1 MSITNS
7 VTTYPATDD
16 GGKTLGK
23 CISTSDTYVTYI
35 PTGVQSACDAPPDD
49 APYDRAGNKIY
60 GCVNM
65 SGNQST
71 GCRSIAL
78 HGHPQDFN
86 RKLYNDDVNIIPFG
100 WEERGVEL
108 YENFGLSEQQFNGNG
123 NYGLIGPDNIG
134 IYSRCNR
141 DTVTATGNH
150 ACQNRCITELGR
162 KISLFGSVGFAYY
175 TANTSQLPTTETGY
189 RFANGFFQP
198 TLPSGSSGFG
208 YLFRFYGYN
217 RTDTGDLYTYFG
229 NSGATFKDAEGT
241 QFYIIYGKTPFIVNS
256 SGTKISVPSD
266 QMNYYWASDDGTMVY
281 IDIKFFNTSAVSPLG
296 LNYGTNTASFSDSTN
311 CTSDALRDSLDS
323 PAVAFPFPGNWF
335 SQLFCDVGFTTN
347 GPSPYKNCY
356 YSGVRSMYIPPH
368 MRVDAFSTLLYR
380 DNTKSWNSYSGTQYY
395 DVGQYGQ
402 NPSVEFDSW
411 DTAGVMDPF
420 TYDMS
425 PYTNGTF
432 PSLAGS
438 VPNSPFTGT
447 SYNTTSYLTPAI
459 HNCSLLS
466 IWVNV
471 RRDADFRNI
480 YVNRWYN
487 NAKLLPEILLIPGI
501 QNSSTFMNNMMNA
514 TLNPN
519 ELQKIVN
526 PQDFWSQTANPYH
539 NGTVAQLNVSK
550 QPYDVIPIT
559 TAANV
564 TSMAIGLSNKLI
576 NALPMKIP
584 KPLSTYYKRLKNNF
598 AGHTNIQFT
607 TTSGKPL
614 GTGRITSFDYANGVY
629 SLEWLY
635 VIYTCA
641 FSYAPT
647 QTNGLIYDTT
657 IQQYVCNNANTCR
670 RECMLF
676 RDPYYTSNKDNTSAS
691 DMFMKLYCFTKN
703 VTVAYA
709 SYSNPSTND
718 CSCTASMSYCP
729 GAFDNSCKPG
739 LSTGQDIYI
748 PDGTIDTTDTCEDT
762 CSYCKSVNIQYNFQD
777 GQVSNSKNN
786 QIDQDGTCS
795 DISATCITTSTSGG
809 GGGGGGGGNGDSQ
822 ATDSKTGMYVLF
834 IIMMIII
841 IIVICIIGYAGY
853 KKLHKGL
860 NN

>member
-1 MSITNS
+1 MSS
-7 VTTYPATDD
+7 PKTDD

-23 CISTSDTYVTYI
+23 CISGASTQVTFI

-49 APYDRAGNKIY
+49 APVDRAANKIY

-65 SGNQST
+65 SGNQDT

-86 RKLYNDDVNIIPFG
+86 RKLYNDDVDIIPFG

-108 YENFGLSEQQFNGNG
+108 YENFGLSQQQFSGNG
-123 NYGLIGPDNIG
+123 NYGLIGPDNVG
-134 IYSRCNR
+134 TYSKCSRG
-141 DTVTATGNH
+141 TQTAWGNH
-150 ACQNRCITELGR
+150 ECQNRCITELGR
-162 KISLFGSVGFAYY
+162 KISLFGQVGFAYY
-175 TANTSQLPTTETGY
+175 TANTSQLPTTESAY
-189 RFANGFFQP
+189 LFPNGFFNP

-208 YLFRFYGYN
+208 YLLRFYAYN

-229 NSGATFKDAEGT
+229 NSGVTFKDAEGT
-241 QFYIIYGKTPFIVNS
+241 QFCIIYGKTPFIVNS
-256 SGTKISVPSD
+256 SGTKMQVPSN

-296 LNYGTNTASFSDSTN
+296 LNYETSLASFSDSSN
-311 CTSDALRDSLDS
+311 CTSDALRDSLNS

-335 SQLFCDVGFTTN
+335 SQLFCDVGYTSN

-368 MRVDAFSTLLYR
+368 MRVDSFSTLLYSN
-380 DNTKSWNSYSGTQYY
+380 NTKSWDSYSGTQYY
-395 DVGQYGQ
+395 DAVQYGQ
-402 NPSVEFDSW
+402 NPTSVTSYGGS
-411 DTAGVMDPF
+411 TGTMDPF

-425 PYTNGTF
+425 PYGNGVF

-438 VPNSPFTGT
+438 VPNSPYTGQN
-447 SYNTTSYLTPAI
+447 YNTISYLSPAI

-471 RRDADFRNI
+471 RRDPDFRNT

-519 ELQKIVN
+519 ALQKIVN
-526 PQDFWSQTANPYH
+526 PQDFWSQTVNPYY
-539 NGTVAQLNVSK
+539 NGTITQLNISK
-550 QPYDVIPIT
+550 EPYDVIPIT
-559 TAANV
+559 T
-564 TSMAIGLSNKLI
+564 TSNIATMAIGLSDKLV
-576 NALPMKIP
+576 NALPVKIP

-598 AGHTNIQFT
+598 VNFTHLQFT
-607 TTSGKPL
+607 TTSGKPQ

-641 FSYAPT
+641 FSYAPN
-647 QTNGLIYDTT
+647 QTNGLIYDSTT
-657 IQQYVCNNANTCR
+657 QQYVCNNANTCR

-676 RDPYYTSNKDNTSAS
+676 RDPYYTYNKDNTSSS
-691 DMFMKLYCFTKN
+691 DLFMKLYCFTKN

-729 GAFDNSCKPG
+729 GAFDDSCNPDV
-739 LSTGQDIYI
+739 STGQDIYI
-748 PDGTIDTTDTCEDT
+748 PDGTIQTTDVCNDT

-795 DISATCITTSTSGG
+795 DISASCITSTST
-809 GGGGGGGGNGDSQ
+809 GGGNEGGGSV
-822 ATDSKTGMYVLF
+822 AVTNSKTGMYVLF

-853 KKLHKGL
+853 KKLHNGL
-860 NN
+860 NK